1 MFKSN
6 EFNDIY
12 SKIREFNELIQNY
25 SINSKDKSE
34 DMTISIIYS
43 YENKLKQNFKQL
55 LDCVKDIKEAESKK
69 CIPIFKENFIKLRSD
84 ISLQIENLKKNN

>member
-43 YENKLKQNFKQL
+43 YENKLKQNFKKSHH
-55 LDCVKDIKEAESKK
+55 V
-69 CIPIFKENFIKLRSD
+69 
-84 ISLQIENLKKNN
+84 